1 MKIEIELKKDI
12 DERKVIIVTEAVDA
26 EIEALM
32 ERISR
37 ERPQMLAGFS
47 DDSVTLLAPEEII
60 RIYAAAGKVYA
71 VTVDDEFILKMRLY
85 ELESRLGQGIFVR
98 VSNSEIVNLRKVRKF
113 DLSYTGT
120 IRVDLVNGDNT
131 FVSRRY
137 IGKIKKALGL

>member
-85 ELESRLGQGIFVR
+85 ELESRLEQGIFVR